1 MKKGFIVSETVLGAL
16 NAMDLA
22 VIIVSVVAV
31 LAIGLYASGNRS
43 QTTEGYF
50 LAGRSMPWWVI
61 GTSFVATSI
70 SSEQM
75 VGTIGMTYVS
85 GMGIA
90 NWEWFALPCYAIL
103 IIVFLPVLLKSR
115 VTTIPEYYRRRF
127 GPLCGDIYT
136 WVMLLAYVFL
146 FTVTVLYSGTL
157 AFSEITG
164 WNFHLVLWLLSA
176 SVGIYTIRG
185 GMTSVMWTNML
196 QCVMLI
202 GGGSLLFFLALGHI
216 PGGWGAMVEA
226 NPERFHLYQP
236 ADDPKAPFLGIVV
249 ASFGV
254 FLFYQVGNQYMI
266 QRVLSAKSTWDG
278 LLGIVFSGFIN
289 FIRPLT
295 TSFLGLIVFYWI
307 HTMNQA
313 EPLENPDTTFPFALK
328 TFGGDLGL
336 RGFILAGFLAAV
348 MSTLSSLISSTSTIF
363 SLDVYRSKI
372 NPEASDEQMVAAGKK
387 AALAALL
394 ISTILTPAVYY
405 LGGIFTFFQ
414 TGVTY
419 LASPF
424 IAVFLMGILWKRTNY
439 TAALIGMTGGLAL
452 QVVIA
457 FGAPMLGYNIHWLY
471 LAFLGQVLTMA
482 AVGIISLV
490 TTAPGPEQCVDLVWS
505 PTLLAQYEGD
515 QPRPW
520 YQQLKLW
527 FSIWA
532 VAWCFLYYWFW

>member
-1 MKKGFIVSETVLGAL
+1 MSEAVLGAL
-16 NAMDLA
+16 SGMDLA
-22 VIIVSVVAV
+22 VIALSLFVVIG
-31 LAIGLYASGNRS
+31 IGLYASRKKS
-43 QTTEGYF
+43 DTMEGYF
-50 LAGRSMPWWVI
+50 LAGRSMPWWII
-61 GTSFVATSI
+61 GTSFVATSV

-75 VGTIGMTYVS
+75 VGTIGMTYTS

-103 IIVFLPVLLKSR
+103 ILIFLPVLLKSR
-115 VTTIPEYYRRRF
+115 ITTIPEYYRRRF

-164 WNFHLVLWLLSA
+164 WNFYFVLWMLVLC
-176 SVGIYTIRG
+176 VGVYTIRG
-185 GMTSVMWTNML
+185 GMTSVMWTNMI

-202 GGGSLLFFLALGHI
+202 GGGTLLFFLALRHI
-216 PGGWGAMVEA
+216 PGGWSAMVEA
-226 NPERFHLYQP
+226 TPERFHLYQP
-236 ADDPKAPFLGIVV
+236 VDHPKAPFLGMIF

-266 QRVLSAKSTWDG
+266 QRVLSARSTWDG
-278 LLGIVFSGFIN
+278 LLGIIFSGFIN
-289 FIRPLT
+289 FLRPLT

-313 EPLENPDTTFPFALK
+313 QPLENPDTTFPFALK
-328 TFGGDLGL
+328 TFGGSWGL

-363 SLDVYRSKI
+363 SLDVYKSKL
-372 NPEASDEQMVAAGKK
+372 NPDASDEQMVRAGKT
-387 AALAALL
+387 AALVALVISAA
-394 ISTILTPAVYY
+394 LTPAVYY

-439 TAALIGMTGGLAL
+439 PAAVFGMIGGLVL
-452 QVVIA
+452 QVLIA
-457 FGAPMLGYNIHWLY
+457 IVAPLLGFNMHWLY

-482 AVGIISLV
+482 AVAIISLV
-490 TTAPGPEQCVDLVWS
+490 THRPEPARCADLVWNLA
-505 PTLLAQYEGD
+505 LLSQYEGKGH
-515 QPRPW
+515 RPW

-527 FSIWA
+527 FA
-532 VAWCFLYYWFW
+532 VWTLAWCYLYYRFW